1 MNKKIL
7 ALLGIFAIVMIGCAY
22 AADSVDSL
30 NNTLTISGMNFT
42 IPEGMTEDIAE
53 EVVNETGAD
62 ENYTFVT
69 NSKTLEDDENVV
81 IITVATYD
89 QNLTEDYIND
99 IGEKTTINNI
109 TGYLEDQS
117 FFALFSYI
125 QDNDLVIVTANDK
138 NLIEEVLS

>member
-7 ALLGIFAIVMIGCAY
+7 AFLGIFAIVMIGCAY
-22 AADSVDSL
+22 AADSADSL

-109 TGYLEDQS
+109 TGYLVFGCERV
-117 FFALFSYI
+117 SYI
-125 QDNDLVIVTANDK
+125 NRV
-138 NLIEEVLS
+138 

>member
-7 ALLGIFAIVMIGCAY
+7 VLLGIFAIVMIGCAY
-22 AADSVDSL
+22 AADSADSL
-30 NNTLTISGMNFT
+30 NNTITISGINFT

-69 NSKTLEDDENVV
+69 NSKTLEDNENVV

>member
-7 ALLGIFAIVMIGCAY
+7 AFLGIFAIVMIGCAY
-22 AADSVDSL
+22 AADSADSL

-69 NSKTLEDDENVV
+69 NSKTLEDNENVV

>member
-7 ALLGIFAIVMIGCAY
+7 VLLGIFAIVMIGCAY
-22 AADSVDSL
+22 AADSADSL

>member
-7 ALLGIFAIVMIGCAY
+7 AFLGIFAIVMIGYAY
-22 AADSVDSL
+22 AADSADSL
-30 NNTLTISGMNFT
+30 NNTLTISGINFT

-69 NSKTLEDDENVV
+69 NSKTLEDNENVV

>member
-1 MNKKIL
+1 MNKKIF
-7 ALLGIFAIVMIGCAY
+7 AFLGIFAIVMIGCAY
-22 AADSVDSL
+22 AADSADSL

-42 IPEGMTEDIAE
+42 IPEGMTEDVAE

-69 NSKTLEDDENVV
+69 NSKTLEDNENVV